1 MIAVA
6 GGCGSHSAA
15 RSNSL
20 AALLDRPLHF
30 PVLRPGQSCPTT
42 YGTPISNGYF
52 AGVALGHGL
61 VRPLIAS
68 AGDVR
73 HGVADLDPANT
84 PGWREFKTLWFSVP
98 AYQGPFVIRAER
110 IEKHGPIRLGGSGL
124 TTHVGNTD
132 RRALRPDAQQLERL
146 AHGSL
151 GYLDDNPGL
160 LRMAGRPTHIQR
172 DHRRPS
178 GLISLESAV
187 ALSGFRTAR
196 PPSRTHQR
204 RRVWDL

>member
-1 MIAVA
+1 MIAVT
-6 GGCGSHSAA
+6 GGCGSHSAV

-42 YGTPISNGYF
+42 FGTPISNGYF

-98 AYQGPFVIRAER
+98 AYQGPFVIRAQR
-110 IEKHGPIRLGGSGL
+110 LDKHGPIRLGGSGL
-124 TTHVGNTD
+124 
-132 RRALRPDAQQLERL
+132 L
-146 AHGSL
+146 
-151 GYLDDNPGL
+151 
-160 LRMAGRPTHIQR
+160 PTSATPIAV
-172 DHRRPS
+172 PS
-178 GLISLESAV
+178 GPTLNSWNGWRTVPSGTWATAPGCYAWQVDGRTFSEIIVVRAAWFRSK
-187 ALSGFRTAR
+187 ALSR
-196 PPSRTHQR
+196 
-204 RRVWDL
+204 